1 MKCDHAWSRASS
13 PFEPPGAVAPETQAG
28 AASDLDQARAAQFKR
43 PMERLIRNW
52 SNIGSSVYLLEHRAK
67 VFSAILLRMQT
78 SSRRPVMST
87 NNELEPTL
95 ERTLPIWWLLAWRGT
110 ICGALM
116 GGLLGVTIGIVWV
129 ALHWSS

>member
-1 MKCDHAWSRASS
+1 
-13 PFEPPGAVAPETQAG
+13 
-28 AASDLDQARAAQFKR
+28 
-43 PMERLIRNW
+43 
-52 SNIGSSVYLLEHRAK
+52 
-67 VFSAILLRMQT
+67 
-78 SSRRPVMST
+78 MST

-129 ALHWSS
+129 ALHWSSQSLQIVSAIAGGVVGLAWGFVVLRTALRKTYRGFRIALVPVAAPA